1 MVLVAAR
8 QCSFPLF
15 HRGVASALGH
25 ARAFAAQTG
34 PRVLLLRINHY
45 DGTTAALRAMNN
57 ATVVDDDSDA
67 SIRATPS
74 PVIVAVGFDEGD
86 ALARLTRR
94 LCLRTESARVI
105 VAVGFDEVDALAR
118 LTRRLCLRTESA
130 RVIVASSAPW
140 PTVGVVGEA
149 FGLGSDGV
157 AERVCA
163 RTTERAFAGA
173 LRRAFGLDQAHAD
186 GLAYFGPNLG
196 LVERVAQCGCLGVPH
211 DDDALRSSL
220 GRAVGRAPFDA
231 GVVAPAELPPW
242 RPYTFTLHGG
252 RIYAASRAAWD
263 RMGNRDATVEARA
276 DFVRGHLAQI
286 RARLIEDPLK
296 LAALMYS

>member
-74 PVIVAVGFDEGD
+74 P
-86 ALARLTRR
+86 
-94 LCLRTESARVI
+94 VI